1 MFDTSGQWTPLETF
15 DDFDNGLSELIDL
28 WSGPSTPETKQ
39 AALAHYKADLEAAT
53 LMWVDN
59 RSKSKKLGA
68 IAAELAEFEQALAEG
83 DDGAHQDNT

>member
-28 WSGPSTPETKQ
+28 WSGPSTPDTKQ
-39 AALAHYKADLEAAT
+39 SALAHFKADLEAAT
-53 LMWVDN
+53 LTWVDN
-59 RSKSKKLGA
+59 RSKSKKFAA

-83 DDGAHQDNT
+83 DDVAPTDPA